1 MLDAPPR
8 LRFRTKL
15 FLVFGLLVA
24 TALGAALGVVRVET
38 ERRVRDDFDERFAR
52 TLAAFRQLQ
61 DLRRRTVAD
70 EVDVLA
76 QSNPV
81 FRTVLSTVS
90 VAEDDL
96 GFGGA
101 PPREEQLRDGNL
113 RLRSLLPSL
122 AVASRHDVFVVASAA
137 GELVYT
143 RADPERFG
151 DSLLGVPPLADA
163 ARGDEAV
170 ALWGEAS
177 DLPANL
183 PLAPEPPPHAVY
195 EVVAEPVVFGTE
207 LHGLVL
213 VGTRVDRD
221 TLDAMR
227 AISGLH
233 VALLVEGG
241 PLLTTLEPH
250 RGLGLAAR
258 LQTDDAPI
266 AAAGASAGAT
276 SVAEWRFAGERWL
289 AARAEIVPGEA
300 HAGFLLLASIDQ
312 ELGFLRA
319 LEWSFLGLG
328 AAILVVALAF
338 AFVLARGVA
347 GPVAKLA
354 HAAAGVGAGDLD
366 TRVEIATGDELEQ
379 LGGAFNRMVEGLRE
393 RDRLRRTFER
403 HVSKEVAA
411 ELLRHPEALAP
422 RGELREVTVLFSDLA
437 GFTTFSE
444 QRPPEE
450 VLACLNEYFA
460 VLCDVVLD
468 ASGTVNELLGDGV
481 LASWG
486 APIAHPDHAL
496 RACRA
501 ALLVSERLAALAL
514 QWQASGRPTLVWRIG
529 IHTGVVVVGEIGTD
543 ERTKYGMIGDA
554 VNLASRLESVC
565 KHFGTPTLVSQET
578 RDQAGDAFVF
588 REIETIRVVGRVAPL
603 RIFEPLGMADAV
615 APAQIAARDR
625 YEAALAAY
633 RARDF
638 ATAVALLGALSPTDG
653 ATHSLLERARRFC
666 DSPPAAEWDGILTLD
681 AK

>member
-24 TALGAALGVVRVET
+24 TALGAALVVVRVET
-38 ERRVRDDFDERFAR
+38 ERRVRDDFDLRFAR

-61 DLRRRTVAD
+61 DLRRHTVAD

-76 QSNPV
+76 RSNPV

-101 PPREEQLRDGNL
+101 PPREEQLRDANL

-122 AVASRHDVFVVASAA
+122 AVASRHDVFVVASAE

-143 RADPERFG
+143 RVDPERFG
-151 DSLLGVPPLADA
+151 DSLLGVPPLARA
-163 ARGDEAV
+163 ARGEEAV
-170 ALWGEAS
+170 ALWGQAS
-177 DLPANL
+177 DLPADL
-183 PLAPEPPPHAVY
+183 PLAPEPPPRAVY
-195 EVVAEPVVFGTE
+195 EVVAEPVAFGTE

-233 VALLVEGG
+233 VVLLGEDG
-241 PLLTTLEPH
+241 PLLATLAAQQQQ
-250 RGLGLAAR
+250 GLAA
-258 LQTDDAPI
+258 LLH
-266 AAAGASAGAT
+266 AGEEPLGRAGAT
-276 SVAEWRFAGERWL
+276 SVAEWHFAGERWL
-289 AARAEIVPGEA
+289 AARAEILPGEGRV
-300 HAGFLLLASIDQ
+300 GFLLLASIDE

-319 LEWSFLGLG
+319 LEWTFLGLG
-328 AAILVVALAF
+328 AVILGVALGF
-338 AFVLARGVA
+338 AFILARGVA
-347 GPVAKLA
+347 DPVAKLA
-354 HAAAGVGAGDLD
+354 RAAAGVGAGDLD
-366 TRVEIATGDELEQ
+366 TRVEISTGDELEQ

-422 RGELREVTVLFSDLA
+422 RGERREVTVLFSDLT

-450 VLACLNEYFA
+450 ILACLNEYFA
-460 VLCDVVLD
+460 VLCDVVL
-468 ASGTVNELLGDGV
+468 AAGGTVNDLLGDGV

-486 APIAHPDHAL
+486 APIAHRDHAA

-501 ALLVSERLAALAL
+501 ALLASERLAALAIE
-514 QWQASGRPTLVWRIG
+514 WQASGRPALRWRIG
-529 IHTGVVVVGEIGTD
+529 IHTGVVVVGEMGTE
-543 ERTKYGMIGDA
+543 ERTKYSMIGDA
-554 VNLASRLESVC
+554 VNVASRLEAAN
-565 KHFGTPTLVSQET
+565 KQFDTTTLVSQET

-588 REIETIRVVGRVAPL
+588 REIDAIQVVGRATPL
-603 RIFEPLGMADAV
+603 RIFEPLGTRDA
-615 APAQIAARDR
+615 ALPERIAARDC
-625 YEAALAAY
+625 YEAALLAY

-638 ATAVALLGALSPTDG
+638 ARAVALLAAQSPADG
-653 ATHSLLERARRFC
+653 ATRSLLERARRFC
-666 DSPPAAEWDGILTLD
+666 DSPPPADWDGVLTLD